1 MKDCQCCRMK
11 SIEDE
16 YHFVIIC
23 PAYRHL
29 CLRYLPKYYCS
40 WPKISIFLSL
50 IETSSRPLLFE
61 LYYLLNENWM
71 LGLN

>member
-1 MKDCQCCRMK
+1 MKQVILMLPFNDLLWGFFK

-23 PAYRHL
+23 PVYRHL

-40 WPKISIFLSL
+40 WPKISIFLSF
-50 IETSSRPLLFE
+50 IQTSSRPLLF
-61 LYYLLNENWM
+61 
-71 LGLN
+71 

>member
-40 WPKISIFLSL
+40 WPNMSEVLSL
-50 IETSSRPLLFE
+50 IQTSSRTLLSK
-61 LYYLLNENWM
+61 LYNLINENWKF
-71 LGLN
+71 L